1 VCRHQ
6 LERANREK
14 TAAEQRAVMRYNTEL
29 RAKEAEAVEH
39 ARALQSAQRLTEEAE
54 RKARQEQQAAR
65 GARTQLEL
73 EQVQVRRAVAGAR
86 VCVCVVCVCVR
97 ACVRVWSRARC
108 QQCPGCG
115 RPALS
120 DSGAHDLIMMCVHA

>member
-1 VCRHQ
+1 MNYVTAEPARRAPPPAHACVCRHQ

-39 ARALQSAQRLTEEAE
+39 ARALQSAQRLTEDAE

-73 EQVQVRRAVAGAR
+73 EQVQVRRAVAGA
-86 VCVCVVCVCVR
+86 CVCVCVR
-97 ACVRVWSRARC
+97 GVCGLAPGASSARAV
-108 QQCPGCG
+108 GG
-115 RPALS
+115 RR
-120 DSGAHDLIMMCVHA
+120 